1 MHDIKFIVIHETFAY
16 EDVIKDLIIALIIIS
31 IAVTKIMTADD
42 IFHISSFE
50 GFDDGAEFKII
61 EIAGHDKIQIRILGK
76 AFIDKFFDVI
86 CQL

>member
-31 IAVTKIMTADD
+31 IAVAKIMTADD
-42 IFHISSFE
+42 IFHIISFE

-61 EIAGHDKIQIRILGK
+61 EIASHDKIHIRILGK